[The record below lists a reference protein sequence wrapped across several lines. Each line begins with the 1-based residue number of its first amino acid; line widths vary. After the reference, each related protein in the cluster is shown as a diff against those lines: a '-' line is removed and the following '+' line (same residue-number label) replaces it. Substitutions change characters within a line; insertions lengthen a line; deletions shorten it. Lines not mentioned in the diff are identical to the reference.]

1 MFVVFDL
8 DGTLADVVHRLHH
21 ISNGRRDWDGFFDAC
36 DLDPP
41 IVPVMDTF
49 RALKAAGHH
58 IEIWSGR
65 SDRVRSKTEDWLAR
79 HGVEPA
85 RLRMRVDGDHQP
97 DDDLKESWLD
107 PCQLP
112 DLIFDDRQKVVDM
125 WRRRGITCAQVAPGN
140 F

>member
-8 DGTLADVVHRLHH
+8 DGTLADVEHRRHYVAD
-21 ISNGRRDWDGFFDAC
+21 GRRDWLAFFDAC
-36 DLDPP
+36 DVDPP
-41 IVPVMDTF
+41 MVPVVETF
-49 RALKAAGHH
+49 KALKAAGHR

-65 SDRVRSKTEDWLAR
+65 SDRVRSKTEVWLAS
-79 HGVEPA
+79 HGLEPE
-85 RLRMRVDGDHQP
+85 RLRMRAHDDFQP

-107 PCQLP
+107 AGDMP

-125 WRRRGITCAQVAPGN
+125 WRRRGIPCAQVAPGD